1 MNSPA
6 PVSRS
11 WLWWTLLAVAC
22 WGIWALLARWIGD
35 ALSPGQQQ
43 AISTL
48 GILPVLG
55 MLASS
60 RHLGPP
66 GRNRRGALFAL
77 AAGALTC
84 LGNLSYYEVLNR
96 GPKAATVVPL
106 TALYPM
112 VTVLLA
118 VLFLRERLRPVQ
130 RLGILLSLGAI
141 YLFNVQEG
149 GSFLTSWLW
158 VALIPILL
166 WGVAALLQ
174 KIATQELSGERT
186 TLWFLAAFIPV
197 AGFLLLREPVRTLP
211 AGRTCLLVLL
221 LGFAFALGNFALL
234 VAYARHGKASVITPL
249 AGLYPLVSIPLAMV
263 LFGERLSRR
272 ETAGIL
278 LALAAVLAIAWEPD
292 SAPDSADSPAPPFPQ

>member
-1 MNSPA
+1 MTSPA
-6 PVSRS
+6 PVTRS
-11 WLWWTLLAVAC
+11 WLWWTLLAVVC
-22 WGIWALLARWIGD
+22 WGVWALLARWIGD

-43 AISTL
+43 AVSTL
-48 GILPVLG
+48 GILPVLA

-66 GRNRRGALFAL
+66 GRGPRGALFAL

-84 LGNLSYYEVLNR
+84 LGNLAYYEVLNR

-106 TALYPM
+106 TALYPL

-118 VLFLRERLRPVQ
+118 MLFLRERLRTVQ
-130 RLGILLSLGAI
+130 RLGIVLSLGAI

-149 GSFLTSWLW
+149 GSFRTAWLW
-158 VALIPILL
+158 VTLIPISL

-197 AGFLLLREPVRTLP
+197 AGILLLREPVRTLP
-211 AGRTCLLVLL
+211 SIRTWLLVLL

-234 VAYARHGKASVITPL
+234 VAYARQGKASVITPL

-272 ETAGIL
+272 ETVGIL
-278 LALAAVLAIAWEPD
+278 LALTAVLAIAWEPD
-292 SAPDSADSPAPPFPQ
+292 SAPSPAAPPPPPFPQ